1 MRIILIVGVGGFV
14 GSIARYLVQQGISKI
29 LPVIFPYGTL
39 IVNIVGCFL
48 IGIFFGLSEKGNI
61 LNPEWRVF
69 LTTGFCGG
77 FTTFSTFSYEAFN
90 LISEEQYTF
99 LSLYISMS
107 IVLGVAATFFAII
120 LTRLL

>member
-1 MRIILIVGVGGFV
+1 MRIILIVGAGGFI
-14 GSIARYLVQQGISKI
+14 GSVARYLAQQGISKV

-39 IVNIVGCFL
+39 AVNITGCFL
-48 IGIFFGLSEKGNI
+48 IGVVYAIAERSNAVS
-61 LNPEWRVF
+61 PEWRVF

-90 LISEEQYTF
+90 LLREEQYVF

-107 IVLGVAATFFAII
+107 VILGIAATFFAIV
-120 LTRLL
+120 LTRML